1 MSKKVNV
8 PEKVGAVLRK
18 IGADPATAGWDCHG
32 TYVLL
37 HKTLELVAAEEG
49 VKFGPPEIL
58 VNDIENK
65 RVAILV
71 TGSLNGREE
80 WSIGEAAEYNNKNTY
95 PYAMA
100 EKRAKDRV
108 ILKLVGLH
116 GDVYSEDEADDY
128 NQRNDTYK
136 QEAQV
141 AAKKQWVEYMALLRD
156 NIDWCYNAAAHIA
169 NDDWYALAGQ
179 WKDIDDETMAK
190 LFIATREGGFFTT
203 KERERCKSN
212 PEFNKARKDV
222 ANGL

>member
-18 IGADPATAGWDCHG
+18 IGADPSTAGWDCHG

-37 HKTLELVAAEEG
+37 HKTLERVAAEEG
-49 VKFGPPEIL
+49 VKFNSPEIL

-71 TGSLNGREE
+71 SGSLNGREE

-169 NDDWYALAGQ
+169 NDDWYAFAGQ
-179 WKDIDDETMAK
+179 WKDIDEDTMSK

-203 KERERCKSN
+203 KEREKCKTN
-212 PEFNKARKDV
+212 PEFNKARKEV
-222 ANGL
+222 ANGS

>member
-1 MSKKVNV
+1 MSKKANV

-37 HKTLELVAAEEG
+37 HKTLERVAAEMG
-49 VKFGPPEIL
+49 VKFDPPEIL
-58 VNDIENK
+58 VNDIENR

-71 TGSLNGREE
+71 SGWLNGREE

-128 NQRNDTYK
+128 NQRNEIYK
-136 QEAQV
+136 EEANTNS
-141 AAKKQWVEYMALLRD
+141 KKEWVEYMKLLRD

-169 NDDWYALAGQ
+169 NEDWYALAGQ
-179 WKDIDDETMAK
+179 WRDIDEETMSK
-190 LFIATREGGFFTT
+190 LFIATSNGGFFTT
-203 KERERCKSN
+203 KEREKCKIN
-212 PEFNKARKDV
+212 PEFSKARKDI
-222 ANGL
+222 ANGH

>member
-203 KERERCKSN
+203 KEREKCKTN
-212 PEFNKARKDV
+212 PEFNKARKDI
-222 ANGL
+222 ANGY

>member
-1 MSKKVNV
+1 MSKKANV

-37 HKTLELVAAEEG
+37 HKTLERVAAEMG
-49 VKFGPPEIL
+49 VKFDPPEIL
-58 VNDIENK
+58 VNDIENR

-71 TGSLNGREE
+71 SGWLNGREE

-116 GDVYSEDEADDY
+116 GEVYSEDEADDF
-128 NQRNDTYK
+128 NQRNEVYK
-136 QEAQV
+136 QEANTNS
-141 AAKKQWVEYMALLRD
+141 KKEWVEYMKLLRE
-156 NIDWCYNAAAHIA
+156 NIDWCYDAAAHIA
-169 NDDWYALAGQ
+169 NED
-179 WKDIDDETMAK
+179 
-190 LFIATREGGFFTT
+190 
-203 KERERCKSN
+203 
-212 PEFNKARKDV
+212 
-222 ANGL
+222 

>member
-37 HKTLELVAAEEG
+37 HKTLERVAAEEG
-49 VKFGPPEIL
+49 VKFNPPEIL

-222 ANGL
+222 ANGI

>member
-37 HKTLELVAAEEG
+37 HKTLERVAAEEG
-49 VKFGPPEIL
+49 VKFSPPEIL

-136 QEAQV
+136 QEAAV

-222 ANGL
+222 ANGR

>member
-37 HKTLELVAAEEG
+37 HKTLETVAAEEG
-49 VKFGPPEIL
+49 VKFNPPEIL

>member
-1 MSKKVNV
+1 MSKKANV

-37 HKTLELVAAEEG
+37 HKTLERVAAVEG
-49 VKFGPPEIL
+49 VKFDPPEIL

-71 TGSLNGREE
+71 SGSLNGREE

-156 NIDWCYNAAAHIA
+156 NIDWCYYAAAHIA
-169 NDDWYALAGQ
+169 NDDWYAECGQ
-179 WKDIDDETMAK
+179 PRRPKM
-190 LFIATREGGFFTT
+190 
-203 KERERCKSN
+203 
-212 PEFNKARKDV
+212 
-222 ANGL
+222 